1 METTKALTPGQRAAA
16 TRAANRAGGIS
27 PAKNGAAV
35 SERAAG
41 LALELWIT
49 EHDGDKA
56 HLSIVFRAFDPDG
69 RPMPEGLGKGER
81 ALPFLRWEAWP
92 EAGALVGFEASR
104 FFAVRADAD
113 EVEAAAPLMRRLD
126 KMVRLAR
133 EELEDEFFA
142 QAVATLAGHFRVSA
156 VKVQG
161 ADGKNPREAKRGAA
175 YVTALRAGEAFL
187 ARDRKAKAA

>member
-1 METTKALTPGQRAAA
+1 
-16 TRAANRAGGIS
+16 
-27 PAKNGAAV
+27 
-35 SERAAG
+35 
-41 LALELWIT
+41 
-49 EHDGDKA
+49 
-56 HLSIVFRAFDPDG
+56 
-69 RPMPEGLGKGER
+69 
-81 ALPFLRWEAWP
+81 
-92 EAGALVGFEASR
+92 
-104 FFAVRADAD
+104 
-113 EVEAAAPLMRRLD
+113 MRRLD

-133 EELEDEFFA
+133 EESEDKSFA

>member
-16 TRAANRAGGIS
+16 TRAANRAGGMS

-92 EAGALVGFEASR
+92 EARAPGRVRGLALFRGPRGCGRGRGGGS
-104 FFAVRADAD
+104 ADA
-113 EVEAAAPLMRRLD
+113 APGQNGS
-126 KMVRLAR
+126 AR
-133 EELEDEFFA
+133 
-142 QAVATLAGHFRVSA
+142 
-156 VKVQG
+156 
-161 ADGKNPREAKRGAA
+161 PRG
-175 YVTALRAGEAFL
+175 VGG
-187 ARDRKAKAA
+187 